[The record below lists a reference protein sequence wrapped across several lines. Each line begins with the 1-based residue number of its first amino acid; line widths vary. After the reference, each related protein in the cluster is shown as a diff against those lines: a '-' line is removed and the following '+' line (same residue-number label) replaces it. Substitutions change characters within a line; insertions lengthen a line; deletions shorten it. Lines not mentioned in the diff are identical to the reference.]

1 MRFHGAVELEG
12 KTATGVEVSRDVV
25 ESLGPSKRPA
35 VRVTINDYTYR
46 SSVAPMGGRFLLG
59 ISAHVRAAAGVQA
72 GDEVDID
79 LELDTEPREVTVP
92 PDFTEALE
100 GDPAAKTFFDGLS
113 YSNRLRV
120 VLSIEGAKT
129 AETRH
134 RRIDRAISNPGA
146 GRT

>member
-1 MRFHGAVELEG
+1 M
-12 KTATGVEVSRDVV
+12 
-25 ESLGPSKRPA
+25 
-35 VRVTINDYTYR
+35 
-46 SSVAPMGGRFLLG
+46 
-59 ISAHVRAAAGVQA
+59 
-72 GDEVDID
+72 
-79 LELDTEPREVTVP
+79 TVP

-134 RRIDRAISNPGA
+134 RRIEALAEHSRRPAPLGALRSPGVA
-146 GRT
+146 GLPPSLRPSRWQHSCFPR